1 MGERVMVVVK
11 SVKIDGESIHVFK
24 SAMYIFES
32 SSGYTLQLD
41 MIVSEVM
48 VKKYKGFENLIIEIE
63 LEDGRVVNSIM
74 HVKILQGKLPQLN
87 LFCELDNLDDFED
100 FTVLNENDFSFPNIE
115 AGITIEEIRK
125 VEMPIED
132 VRLKLRLPI
141 DQAEWLS
148 KQKKGALN
156 EMIKEMIY
164 EYMNR

>member
-1 MGERVMVVVK
+1 MVVVK
-11 SVKIDGESIHVFK
+11 SVKIDGESIYVFN

-63 LEDGRVVNSIM
+63 LEDGRVINSIM

-87 LFCELDNLDDFED
+87 LFCNLGDLDDFED
-100 FTVLNENDFSFPNIE
+100 ITVLNENDFSFPNIE
-115 AGITIEEIRK
+115 TGITIEEIRK

-164 EYMNR
+164 DYMNR